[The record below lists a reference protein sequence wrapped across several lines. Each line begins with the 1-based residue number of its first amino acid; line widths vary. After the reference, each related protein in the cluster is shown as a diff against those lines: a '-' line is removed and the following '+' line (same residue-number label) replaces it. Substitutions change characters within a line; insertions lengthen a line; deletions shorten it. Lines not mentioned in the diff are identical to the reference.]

1 MTTRSSDGLRV
12 FLRAM
17 MANPKRV
24 GAVLPSG
31 APLARLMASHVP
43 LNDDGPVLEI
53 GAGTGVVTAA
63 LIDAGLP
70 PERLFVLELDARL
83 HRFLRDNFPGATV
96 LRGDAARM
104 HRLVP
109 PHLVGK
115 VSIIVSSLPLRAM
128 DKPTQRAIVDS
139 AFEVLK
145 PGGSLIQYT
154 YPPLSPLPHRAFGLK
169 AQRLGRIWLNVPP
182 AAVWRFTKPGRP

>member
-31 APLARLMASHVP
+31 APLARLMASYVP
-43 LNDDGPVLEI
+43 LDEDGPVLEI

-63 LIDAGLP
+63 LIDAGLA
-70 PERLFVLELDARL
+70 PERLYVLELDSRL
-83 HRFLRDNFPGATV
+83 HRFLRNTFPGATV

-104 HRLVP
+104 HHLLP
-109 PHLVGK
+109 PEIVGK
-115 VSIIVSSLPLRAM
+115 IGIIVSSLPLRPM
-128 DKPTQRAIVDS
+128 DKATQKAIVDA
-139 AFEVLK
+139 AFAVLK
-145 PGGSLIQYT
+145 PGGSLIQYP
-154 YPPLSPLPHRAFGLK
+154 YPPFRPLPHRAFGLK

-182 AAVWRFTKPGRP
+182 AAVWRFTKR